1 MEAVNQARRKT
12 IFDNSLSRT
21 VKKIDSSTLGAKS
34 MLPNKLGSENLTPTL
49 ITRIQQTMEQRI
61 SSLMS
66 RADPRYQDKTTNGST
81 PLLADKKRSSFMNN
95 MQSGRKKLNSKGFGS
110 IMGNRQMLG
119 SPGIRGTY
127 QSNFKAKNTT
137 SLTETKANDNNNSLP
152 MSPNSGSV
160 TKHKRFVS

>member
-66 RADPRYQDKTTNGST
+66 RADPRY
-81 PLLADKKRSSFMNN
+81 
-95 MQSGRKKLNSKGFGS
+95 
-110 IMGNRQMLG
+110 
-119 SPGIRGTY
+119 
-127 QSNFKAKNTT
+127 
-137 SLTETKANDNNNSLP
+137 
-152 MSPNSGSV
+152 
-160 TKHKRFVS
+160 